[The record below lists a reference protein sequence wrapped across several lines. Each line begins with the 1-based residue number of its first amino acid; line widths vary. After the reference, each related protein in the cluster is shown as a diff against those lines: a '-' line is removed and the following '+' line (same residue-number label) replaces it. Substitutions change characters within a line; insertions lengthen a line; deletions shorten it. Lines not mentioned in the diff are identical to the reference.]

1 MKNETTI
8 SQQVKILNSRNLTI
22 PDDKVDEMKLF
33 LSNNNYYKITGYLYK
48 YKIPDSENFSTEIS
62 LEKLCHIYAFDES
75 LRILLLKIL
84 GIIESSFKTS

>member
-8 SQQVKILNSRNLTI
+8 AQQVKILNSRNLTI

-48 YKIPDSENFSTEIS
+48 Y
-62 LEKLCHIYAFDES
+62 
-75 LRILLLKIL
+75 
-84 GIIESSFKTS
+84 